1 MKILLFSFASLFF
14 STVTAQKIALQ
25 QDTLLLKNTNLKIV
39 NGKDISTMSP
49 NEQGLIIFME
59 SLKDEQAFEFLKLF
73 VVGEIHYIQ
82 KKE

>member
-1 MKILLFSFASLFF
+1 MKILLISFVSLFF
-14 STVTAQKIALQ
+14 STVTAQQIALQ
-25 QDTLLLKNTNLKIV
+25 QDTLLLKNTNPKIV

-59 SLKDEQAFEFLKLF
+59 SLTDEQAFEILKLF
-73 VVGEIHYIQ
+73 VVGEIHYIK

>member
-1 MKILLFSFASLFF
+1 MKILLISFVSLFF

-25 QDTLLLKNTNLKIV
+25 QDTLLLKNTNLKNA

-49 NEQGLIIFME
+49 NEQELINFME
-59 SLKDEQAFEFLKLF
+59 SLTDEQAFEFLKLF
-73 VVGEIHYIQ
+73 VVGEIHYIK